1 MDDAVYTVRRNAL
14 SQPVEYTAEQLEDR
28 IAGGL
33 VSRDAL
39 VSENGAPPTSWTMMP
54 RFSHLAGV
62 DGLGTRMTGQRAAVG
77 GDPEALLRA
86 EASRRARER
95 RQGMTTSSFAVR
107 TGSFD
112 SISETASHAAVA
124 GARST
129 GSYPRVPLTRP
140 ADPDHVAINQQWRNR
155 PAVDMYR
162 ALLDVPATEV
172 FGLPWSAERNTV
184 SLALLRLQAEL
195 EKEAPKD
202 ESAENRSWREQIFE
216 LLAAVH
222 SAYVNPA
229 HQRPVL
235 RLQEQ
240 YERTP
245 FVSEVTQFYM
255 NVSKGRAQTQTKSG
269 VKSERDII
277 KDFGLA
283 EDGSVVS
290 TGAAAKKGPAG
301 SGASAGPVDPIKAA
315 EQKRIRMYL
324 MVGAVLGVL
333 ALLAQFI

>member
-1 MDDAVYTVRRNAL
+1 MDDAVYTVRKNAL

-33 VSRDAL
+33 ISRDAL
-39 VSENGAPPTSWTMMP
+39 VSENGAPPTSWTLIP
-54 RFSHLAGV
+54 RFAHLATV
-62 DGLGTRMTGQRAAVG
+62 DGLGTRMTGQRPAVG

-86 EASRRARER
+86 DASRRARDR
-95 RQGMTTSSFAVR
+95 RQGTTTSSFSVR

-112 SISETASHAAVA
+112 AMSETAAHAAVG
-124 GARST
+124 GARPT
-129 GSYPRVPLTRP
+129 GSYARVPLTRP
-140 ADPDHVAINQQWRNR
+140 ADPDQVKVNQQWRNR
-155 PAVDMYR
+155 PPADMYR

-172 FGLPWSAERNTV
+172 FGLPWHAERNTV

-195 EKEAPKD
+195 DKEAPKD
-202 ESAENRSWREQIFE
+202 ESPENRTWREQISE

-255 NVSKGRAQTQTKSG
+255 NVSKGRVQVQAKPG

-283 EDGSVVS
+283 EDGSIAS
-290 TGAAAKKGPAG
+290 AGGTNRKGG
-301 SGASAGPVDPIKAA
+301 SGSGSGPVDPAKEA
-315 EQKRIRMYL
+315 EMKRIRMYL
-324 MVGAVLGVL
+324 MVGGVLGLL

>member
-1 MDDAVYTVRRNAL
+1 MDDAVYTVRKNAL

-33 VSRDAL
+33 ISRDAL
-39 VSENGAPPTSWTMMP
+39 VSENGAPPTSWTLIP
-54 RFSHLAGV
+54 RFAHLATV
-62 DGLGTRMTGQRAAVG
+62 DGLGTRMTGQRPAVG

-86 EASRRARER
+86 DANRRARDR
-95 RQGMTTSSFAVR
+95 RLGTTTSSFAVR

-112 SISETASHAAVA
+112 AMSETAAHAAVG
-124 GARST
+124 GARPT
-129 GSYPRVPLTRP
+129 GSYARVPLTRP
-140 ADPDHVAINQQWRNR
+140 ADPDLVKVNRQWRNR
-155 PAVDMYR
+155 PPADMYR

-172 FGLPWSAERNTV
+172 FGLPWHAERNTV

-195 EKEAPKD
+195 DKEAPKD
-202 ESAENRSWREQIFE
+202 ESPENRTWREQISE

-235 RLQEQ
+235 RLQER

-255 NVSKGRAQTQTKSG
+255 NVSKSRAQVQTKPG

-283 EDGSVVS
+283 EDGSVTS
-290 TGAAAKKGPAG
+290 SSGSNKSG
-301 SGASAGPVDPIKAA
+301 SGGSAGPVDPAKEA

-324 MVGAVLGVL
+324 MVGGVLGVL